1 MTMSDRLAVMRQ
13 GRIEQIG
20 PPEEVYENPQTEFVA
35 GFLGASNML
44 EGEVKDSANG
54 IATVLLSGGDAVRLP
69 ADRAP
74 FPAGSTVRVGVRPEK
89 VHIAPEDGTE
99 VPSGFNSVSGLL
111 RMSTYIG
118 VSHQYKVEGPGGH
131 VLTVWVQNLG
141 ATPPPHPGER
151 VRLSWRWEH
160 TFAVLPQE
168 GLTLEEEEE

>member
-1 MTMSDRLAVMRQ
+1 MTMSDRLAVLRQ

-44 EGEVKDSANG
+44 EGEVKESANG
-54 IATVLLSGGDAVRLP
+54 IATVLLAGGDAVRLP